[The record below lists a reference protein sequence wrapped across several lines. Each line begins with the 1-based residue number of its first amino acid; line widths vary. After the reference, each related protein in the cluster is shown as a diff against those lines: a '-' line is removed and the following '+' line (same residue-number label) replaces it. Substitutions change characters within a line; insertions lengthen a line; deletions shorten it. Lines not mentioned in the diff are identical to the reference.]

1 MKKFYPKDM
10 YVARY
15 NGENIIIKATGD
27 DMEYLLRNDPKMQDY
42 TLLQAYKLEAKEKR
56 KKGVA

>member
-15 NGENIIIKATGD
+15 NGKNIIIKATCD
-27 DMEYLLRNDPKMQDY
+27 DMEYLVRNDPKMQDY
-42 TLLQAYKLEAKEKR
+42 ILLEAFKLETKEKR
-56 KKGVA
+56 KGGVA

>member
-15 NGENIIIKATGD
+15 NGENIIIKATTE
-27 DMEYLLRNDPKMQDY
+27 DMEYLVRNDSKMGDY
-42 TLLQAYKLEAKEKR
+42 TLLEAYKLETKEKR
-56 KKGVA
+56 KRGVA

>member
-27 DMEYLLRNDPKMQDY
+27 DMEYLVRNDPKMEDY
-42 TLLQAYKLEAKEKR
+42 RLLEAFKLEAKEKR
-56 KKGVA
+56 KRGVA

>member
-27 DMEYLLRNDPKMQDY
+27 DMEYLLRNDSKMQDY
-42 TLLQAYKLEAKEKR
+42 TLLQAYKLEAKEKK